1 MHVRKEGT
9 SFLNIFMPNQ
19 LWGLYQGD
27 VCVCVWGGGGGGGGG
42 VHKHVTV

>member
-27 VCVCVWGGGGGGGGG
+27 GGGGGGGGG
-42 VHKHVTV
+42 GGRCVREHVPV